1 MSADLKT
8 PYFDRKRAY
17 DVQERF
23 AKDPMQKLLALF
35 LSNPENYAEMA
46 SLDPADKEDEFFRLF
61 GRFAD
66 KYIHLTLDKCFDTMC
81 YFRSLSVD
89 RPGSVN
95 VCGGGGKMTGSSKK
109 YFKDQYKRG
118 QDNQKIMMAYLADK
132 YKLLPHTR
140 TFLGHT
146 EIWKNPGPHLL
157 DLEGWNWVQNQC
169 YADPEFKTAFPERLD
184 SDLVPLEFRN
194 KAIQKW
200 KNARRAKAVVSVV
213 SSDEEE
219 DEAKPEAPIVKQVI
233 IVPEM
238 DEDW

>member
-1 MSADLKT
+1 MSADLKI
-8 PYFDRKRAY
+8 PYFDRKRTYYA
-17 DVQERF
+17 VERF
-23 AKDPMQKLLALF
+23 SKDPMQKLLALF
-35 LSNPENYAEMA
+35 LSCPENYSEMA
-46 SLDPADKEDEFFRLF
+46 SLDPAEKEDGFFYLF
-61 GRFAD
+61 GKFAD
-66 KYIHLTLDKCFDTMC
+66 NYINLTLDKHFDTMC
-81 YFRSLSVD
+81 YFRSLSLD

-109 YFKDQYKRG
+109 YFKDRYKRG
-118 QDNQKIMMAYLADK
+118 QDNTKLQSTYLADK
-132 YKLLPHTR
+132 YKVLPHTR

-157 DLEGWNWVQNQC
+157 ELEGWQWVKNQC
-169 YADPEFKTAFPERLD
+169 YADPEFKTAFPEKLD

-200 KNARRAKAVVSVV
+200 KNARRSAVVSAVV
-213 SSDEEE
+213 SDEEE
-219 DEAKPEAPIVKQVI
+219 DEEKPEPPVVKKVI